1 MHVTQI
7 LRLSLTLR
15 QQTAQSLLNSRLF
28 KTVRQSESRA
38 VRDCTG
44 LDWTGHHTFSV
55 HVFLAFDRV
64 ALLPGDSRAPWRCYS
79 NHHCS
84 SCAMPVSD
92 TWPCNVSMVSMN
104 SAGSSD
110 SMVSTNSGFS
120 DDSMEHL
127 SAEERACLMFLE
139 ETIESL
145 EAEDDSGISN
155 DEHDRLSRSPLT
167 KVAHPSPV
175 SQTKQEE
182 VPFHDDP
189 NKVLGKDY
197 KSHRLLVPTPLIL
210 ANGSPRI
217 LKKTAEVGT
226 PERKA
231 VLLVNEP
238 NDSPSNSHHAP
249 AMLAAEDDPAHSS
262 LNPKPT
268 AGQSKELA
276 DLPPSFIPEPP
287 VKADFSNN
295 SKTKDGPTKTQLS
308 PTPNQKHQ
316 SGTSEMVTELIP
328 PPTDFMDEPELPPK
342 PQTQSPEQSE
352 SQPQMQAQT
361 QQKAQ
366 PQAQTELKAQT
377 QAQPKAQPQV
387 QAQLQPQT
395 QAQAQPNTQP
405 QAKGQLQP
413 QTQAQAQPNTQ
424 PQAKSQL
431 QPQSQAQAQPKAQ
444 PQAQGQL
451 QPQTQAQAQSKAE
464 PQAQTQLQP
473 QTQAQAQPKAQPQ
486 TQAQLQPQTQAM
498 TQSQPQPQEQHKK
511 QTQPQLL
518 PPPESVTI
526 APPPG
531 FDGQAEVD
539 KPQSAVTPP
548 SRGPLSPTE
557 LDKLR
562 KKASM
567 KKAPGVAPEVAAQPS
582 NQRISD
588 QASFPVSCMEGRPI
602 TAVEHSEPK
611 SPPTVAPKPKKLP
624 SNIILKSHKDSGP
637 GHSLVSPGERMM
649 ANPQKV
655 HIEALKKLG
664 LLKAD
669 EIGSSPSLS
678 SSPPH
683 RIPPPHPFNTSTT
696 AVLPVG
702 DTAQVQSTTAE
713 QHSAGDV
720 QGKADF
726 LLSASPNPVK
736 GETESPVIQRGQ
748 SPKPFE
754 IKSASLERP
763 GVGLKSVTADHSSHS
778 TGQEKTNVELS
789 PGQLRKSRPRPAS
802 AGSRKDFGIDQL
814 PSDPSR
820 EPDVRR
826 SLGSS
831 PIPSSTQPST
841 DSQKTPRS
849 HGMISVVFTP
859 HSKNGEDRKQALRKL
874 GLIRD

>member
-1 MHVTQI
+1 
-7 LRLSLTLR
+7 
-15 QQTAQSLLNSRLF
+15 
-28 KTVRQSESRA
+28 
-38 VRDCTG
+38 
-44 LDWTGHHTFSV
+44 
-55 HVFLAFDRV
+55 
-64 ALLPGDSRAPWRCYS
+64 
-79 NHHCS
+79 
-84 SCAMPVSD
+84 MPASD
-92 TWPCNVSMVSMN
+92 TWPCNVAIEPLVSMN

-155 DEHDRLSRSPLT
+155 DEYDRLNRSPLT

-175 SQTKQEE
+175 SQTKQEV
-182 VPFHDDP
+182 VPFHDDS

-197 KSHRLLVPTPLIL
+197 KSNRLLVPTPLIL
-210 ANGSPRI
+210 ANGSARI

-226 PERKA
+226 PEQKA
-231 VLLVNEP
+231 VPLVNKP
-238 NDSPSNSHHAP
+238 NDSPLNSHNPP
-249 AMLAAEDDPAHSS
+249 AMLAADDDPAHSS

-268 AGQSKELA
+268 ADQSKELA
-276 DLPPSFIPEPP
+276 DLPPAFIPEPP
-287 VKADFSNN
+287 VMADSSNN
-295 SKTKDGPTKTQLS
+295 SKTKDGPAKTKLS

-316 SGTSEMVTELIP
+316 SGTSEMVIELIP
-328 PPTDFMDEPELPPK
+328 PPTDFMDEPKLPPP

-352 SQPQMQAQT
+352 SQPKIQAQA

-366 PQAQTELKAQT
+366 PQAQVELQAQT
-377 QAQPKAQPQV
+377 QAQPKAQPQ
-387 QAQLQPQT
+387 AQT
-395 QAQAQPNTQP
+395 QPNIQP
-405 QAKGQLQP
+405 QA
-413 QTQAQAQPNTQ
+413 
-424 PQAKSQL
+424 
-431 QPQSQAQAQPKAQ
+431 
-444 PQAQGQL
+444 
-451 QPQTQAQAQSKAE
+451 E
-464 PQAQTQLQP
+464 VQLQP

-486 TQAQLQPQTQAM
+486 AQTQPNTQPQAEVQLQPQTQAQPKAQPQAQTQPNTQPQAEVQLQPQTQAQPKAQPQAQTQPNTQPQAEVQLQPQTQAQAQPKAQPQAQAQLQPQTQVQTHPKAQPQTQAQSKAQPQTQAQLQTQAM
-498 TQSQPQPQEQHKK
+498 TQSQPQPQDQHKK
-511 QTQPQLL
+511 QTQPQPL
-518 PPPESVTI
+518 PPPESITI

-531 FDGQAEVD
+531 FDGQAEDD

-548 SRGPLSPTE
+548 SRGSLSPSE

-562 KKASM
+562 KKASV
-567 KKAPGVAPEVAAQPS
+567 KKAPGVAPDVSAQPPY
-582 NQRISD
+582 QRISD
-588 QASFPVSCMEGRPI
+588 QASFPVSCTDGRPI

-611 SPPTVAPKPKKLP
+611 SPPAVAPKPKKLP
-624 SNIILKSHKDSGP
+624 SNITLKSHKDSGP
-637 GHSLVSPGERMM
+637 GHSLVTPGERIM

-664 LLKAD
+664 LLKAG
-669 EIGSSPSLS
+669 EIDSSPSLS

-683 RIPPPHPFNTSTT
+683 RITPPHPFNTSTS
-696 AVLPVG
+696 AVLPIG

-713 QHSAGDV
+713 QHSAGDM
-720 QGKADF
+720 QIKAN
-726 LLSASPNPVK
+726 LSSLASPNLVK
-736 GETESPVIQRGQ
+736 GGRESPVIQRGQ

-763 GVGLKSVTADHSSHS
+763 GVGLKSVTDDHSSHS

-831 PIPSSTQPST
+831 PIPSSTPPST

-859 HSKNGEDRKQALRKL
+859 NSKNGEERKQALRKL

>member
-1 MHVTQI
+1 
-7 LRLSLTLR
+7 
-15 QQTAQSLLNSRLF
+15 
-28 KTVRQSESRA
+28 
-38 VRDCTG
+38 
-44 LDWTGHHTFSV
+44 
-55 HVFLAFDRV
+55 
-64 ALLPGDSRAPWRCYS
+64 
-79 NHHCS
+79 
-84 SCAMPVSD
+84 MPASD
-92 TWPCNVSMVSMN
+92 TWPCNVAIEPLVSMN

-155 DEHDRLSRSPLT
+155 DEYDRLSRSPLT

-175 SQTKQEE
+175 SQTKQEV

-197 KSHRLLVPTPLIL
+197 KSNRLLVPTPLIL
-210 ANGSPRI
+210 ANGSARI
-217 LKKTAEVGT
+217 LKKTTEVGT
-226 PERKA
+226 PEQKA
-231 VLLVNEP
+231 VPLVNKP
-238 NDSPSNSHHAP
+238 NDSPSNSHHPP
-249 AMLAAEDDPAHSS
+249 AMLAANDDPAHSS

-268 AGQSKELA
+268 ADQSKELA

-287 VKADFSNN
+287 VKADSSNN
-295 SKTKDGPTKTQLS
+295 SKTKDGPAKTKLS

-316 SGTSEMVTELIP
+316 SGTSEMVIELIP
-328 PPTDFMDEPELPPK
+328 PPTDFMDEPKLPSP
-342 PQTQSPEQSE
+342 PQTQSPEQS
-352 SQPQMQAQT
+352 
-361 QQKAQ
+361 
-366 PQAQTELKAQT
+366 
-377 QAQPKAQPQV
+377 
-387 QAQLQPQT
+387 
-395 QAQAQPNTQP
+395 
-405 QAKGQLQP
+405 
-413 QTQAQAQPNTQ
+413 
-424 PQAKSQL
+424 
-431 QPQSQAQAQPKAQ
+431 
-444 PQAQGQL
+444 
-451 QPQTQAQAQSKAE
+451 
-464 PQAQTQLQP
+464 
-473 QTQAQAQPKAQPQ
+473 
-486 TQAQLQPQTQAM
+486 
-498 TQSQPQPQEQHKK
+498 
-511 QTQPQLL
+511 
-518 PPPESVTI
+518 
-526 APPPG
+526 
-531 FDGQAEVD
+531 FDGQAEDD
-539 KPQSAVTPP
+539 KPQSTVTPP
-548 SRGPLSPTE
+548 SRGPLSPSE

-567 KKAPGVAPEVAAQPS
+567 KKAPGVAPDVSAQPPY
-582 NQRISD
+582 QRISD
-588 QASFPVSCMEGRPI
+588 QASFPVSCTDGRPI
-602 TAVEHSEPK
+602 TAVEHGEPK
-611 SPPTVAPKPKKLP
+611 SPPAVAPKPKKLP
-624 SNIILKSHKDSGP
+624 SNITLKSHKDSGP

-664 LLKAD
+664 LLKAG
-669 EIGSSPSLS
+669 EIDSSPSLS

-683 RIPPPHPFNTSTT
+683 RITPPQPFNTSTS
-696 AVLPVG
+696 AVLPIG

-713 QHSAGDV
+713 QHSAGDM
-720 QGKADF
+720 QGKTDL
-726 LLSASPNPVK
+726 LLSASPNLVK
-736 GETESPVIQRGQ
+736 GGRESPVIQRGQ

-763 GVGLKSVTADHSSHS
+763 GVGLKSVTDDHSSHS

-831 PIPSSTQPST
+831 PIPSSTPPST

-859 HSKNGEDRKQALRKL
+859 NSKNGEDRKQALRKL

>member
-1 MHVTQI
+1 
-7 LRLSLTLR
+7 
-15 QQTAQSLLNSRLF
+15 
-28 KTVRQSESRA
+28 
-38 VRDCTG
+38 
-44 LDWTGHHTFSV
+44 
-55 HVFLAFDRV
+55 
-64 ALLPGDSRAPWRCYS
+64 
-79 NHHCS
+79 
-84 SCAMPVSD
+84 MPASD
-92 TWPCNVSMVSMN
+92 TWPCNVAMEPLVSMN

-110 SMVSTNSGFS
+110 SMVSINSGFS

-155 DEHDRLSRSPLT
+155 DEHDRLSSSQPT
-167 KVAHPSPV
+167 KVAHLSPV

-189 NKVLGKDY
+189 NKVLGKDC

-210 ANGSPRI
+210 ANGSARI
-217 LKKTAEVGT
+217 LKKTAEVST
-226 PERKA
+226 PEQKA
-231 VLLVNEP
+231 VPLVNEP
-238 NDSPSNSHHAP
+238 NGSPSNSHHPP
-249 AMLAAEDDPAHSS
+249 AMLAAADDPAHSS
-262 LNPKPT
+262 LNPEPT
-268 AGQSKELA
+268 ADKSKELA

-287 VKADFSNN
+287 VKANSSNN
-295 SKTKDGPTKTQLS
+295 SKTKDGPTKSQLF
-308 PTPNQKHQ
+308 PKPDQKRQ
-316 SGTSEMVTELIP
+316 SGTSEMLIELIP
-328 PPTDFMDEPELPPK
+328 PPTDFMDEPEFPP
-342 PQTQSPEQSE
+342 PLQTQSPEQS
-352 SQPQMQAQT
+352 QAQA

-366 PQAQTELKAQT
+366 PQAQAELQAQT
-377 QAQPKAQPQV
+377 QAQPKAQPQ
-387 QAQLQPQT
+387 
-395 QAQAQPNTQP
+395 AQA
-405 QAKGQLQP
+405 
-413 QTQAQAQPNTQ
+413 
-424 PQAKSQL
+424 
-431 QPQSQAQAQPKAQ
+431 
-444 PQAQGQL
+444 QL

-464 PQAQTQLQP
+464 PQAQAQLQPQTQVQAQAQLQP

-486 TQAQLQPQTQAM
+486 TQAQLQPQTQDV
-498 TQSQPQPQEQHKK
+498 TQSPPQPQDQHKE
-511 QTQPQLL
+511 QTQPQHQPQPL
-518 PPPESVTI
+518 PPPESITI

-531 FDGQAEVD
+531 FDGQTEDD
-539 KPQSAVTPP
+539 KPQSTVTPP
-548 SRGPLSPTE
+548 SRGRLSPSE
-557 LDKLR
+557 LEKLR
-562 KKASM
+562 KKASQ
-567 KKAPGVAPEVAAQPS
+567 KKAPGAALEVAARPPG
-582 NQRISD
+582 QRISD
-588 QASFPVSCMEGRPI
+588 QASFPVSCTDGRPS

-611 SPPTVAPKPKKLP
+611 SPPAVAPKPKKLP

-649 ANPQKV
+649 TNPQKV
-655 HIEALKKLG
+655 HMEALKKLG

-669 EIGSSPSLS
+669 EIDSSPSLN
-678 SSPPH
+678 SSPPQ
-683 RIPPPHPFNTSTT
+683 RIPPPHPFNTSTS
-696 AVLPVG
+696 AVLPTG
-702 DTAQVQSTTAE
+702 DTAQVQSTPAE
-713 QHSAGDV
+713 QHSAVDV
-720 QGKADF
+720 QGKTDL

-736 GETESPVIQRGQ
+736 GGRESPVIQRGQ

-763 GVGLKSVTADHSSHS
+763 GEGLKSVTADHSSHS

-831 PIPSSTQPST
+831 PIPPSTQPST

-859 HSKNGEDRKQALRKL
+859 HSKNGEERKQALRKL

>member
-1 MHVTQI
+1 MASTNQRE
-7 LRLSLTLR
+7 LC
-15 QQTAQSLLNSRLF
+15 F
-28 KTVRQSESRA
+28 A
-38 VRDCTG
+38 VSDWLAVSINR
-44 LDWTGHHTFSV
+44 LDWTGHDTFSV
-55 HVFLAFDRV
+55 HVFLAFDRL

-79 NHHCS
+79 NHRCS
-84 SCAMPVSD
+84 SCAMPASD
-92 TWPCNVSMVSMN
+92 TWPCNVAMEPLVSMN

-145 EAEDDSGISN
+145 QAEDDSGISN

-167 KVAHPSPV
+167 KVAHVSPV

-210 ANGSPRI
+210 ANGNARI
-217 LKKTAEVGT
+217 LKKTAEVSA
-226 PERKA
+226 PEQKA
-231 VLLVNEP
+231 VPLVHKP
-238 NDSPSNSHHAP
+238 NDSPSNSHHPP
-249 AMLAAEDDPAHSS
+249 AMLAAADDPAHSS
-262 LNPKPT
+262 LNPEPT
-268 AGQSKELA
+268 VDQSKDLA

-287 VKADFSNN
+287 VKADSSNN
-295 SKTKDGPTKTQLS
+295 SKTKGGPTMTKLS
-308 PTPNQKHQ
+308 QTPNQKHQ
-316 SGTSEMVTELIP
+316 SGPSEMVLELIP
-328 PPTDFMDEPELPPK
+328 PPTDFMDEPELSPP
-342 PQTQSPEQSE
+342 PQTQSAEQS
-352 SQPQMQAQT
+352 
-361 QQKAQ
+361 
-366 PQAQTELKAQT
+366 
-377 QAQPKAQPQV
+377 
-387 QAQLQPQT
+387 
-395 QAQAQPNTQP
+395 
-405 QAKGQLQP
+405 
-413 QTQAQAQPNTQ
+413 
-424 PQAKSQL
+424 
-431 QPQSQAQAQPKAQ
+431 
-444 PQAQGQL
+444 
-451 QPQTQAQAQSKAE
+451 
-464 PQAQTQLQP
+464 
-473 QTQAQAQPKAQPQ
+473 
-486 TQAQLQPQTQAM
+486 
-498 TQSQPQPQEQHKK
+498 
-511 QTQPQLL
+511 
-518 PPPESVTI
+518 
-526 APPPG
+526 
-531 FDGQAEVD
+531 FDGQTEDD

-548 SRGPLSPTE
+548 SRGPLSPSE

-567 KKAPGVAPEVAAQPS
+567 KKAPGVAPEVAAQPPC
-582 NQRISD
+582 QRISD
-588 QASFPVSCMEGRPI
+588 QNSFPVSCTDGRPI
-602 TAVEHSEPK
+602 TAVEHGEPK
-611 SPPTVAPKPKKLP
+611 SPPAVAPKPKKLP
-624 SNIILKSHKDSGP
+624 SNIILKSHKDPGP

-669 EIGSSPSLS
+669 EIDSSPSLS
-678 SSPPH
+678 SSPPQ
-683 RIPPPHPFNTSTT
+683 RIPPPHPFNTSTS
-696 AVLPVG
+696 AVLPIG

-720 QGKADF
+720 QGKTDL

-736 GETESPVIQRGQ
+736 GGSESPVIQRGQ

-763 GVGLKSVTADHSSHS
+763 GVGLKSVTAEHTSHS

-831 PIPSSTQPST
+831 PVPSSTQPST